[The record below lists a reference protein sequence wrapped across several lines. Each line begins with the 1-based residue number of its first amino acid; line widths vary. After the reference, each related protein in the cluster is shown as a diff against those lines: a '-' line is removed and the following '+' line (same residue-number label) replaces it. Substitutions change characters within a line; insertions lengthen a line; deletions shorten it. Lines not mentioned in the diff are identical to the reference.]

1 MHSDALPSTWQQST
15 PARAA
20 PGLRA
25 GHAHLW
31 LVSLDEPPLPHDRLA
46 GFLDTDERAR
56 AERFRFEIHRRRFEA
71 GRGLLRWLVAHYVG
85 VEPALLRWR
94 YGAHGKPALHWAQP
108 RPSPE
113 FNLSHSG
120 GWVVVGLALEA
131 PIGVDVEVAREIP
144 ELMELARTN
153 FSTGEVREIQQLHPE
168 LQAAG
173 FFACWTRKEAYVK
186 ALGAGLSAP
195 LQEFEVSL
203 DPQRPPTIR
212 SIGGSTAAAEQWS
225 LLGLQPAEGVWLAA
239 AVNLVAAH
247 WQLFRAGP

>member
-1 MHSDALPSTWQQST
+1 MHSDSFPSTWHRST
-15 PARAA
+15 PEQAA

-46 GFLDTDERAR
+46 GFLDDDERAR
-56 AERFRFEIHRRRFEA
+56 AARFRFEIHRRRFEA
-71 GRGLLRWLVAHYVG
+71 GRGLLRWLVAHYAG
-85 VEPALLRWR
+85 FEPASLRWR
-94 YGAHGKPALHWAQP
+94 HGPHGKPALDGAQP
-108 RPSPE
+108 APSLE

-120 GWVVVGLALEA
+120 GWAVVGLTLDAV
-131 PIGVDVEVAREIP
+131 IGVDVEVARDIP

-153 FSTGEVREIQQLHPE
+153 FSAGEVRELQQLHPE

-195 LQEFEVSL
+195 LQDFEVSL
-203 DPQRPPTIR
+203 DPQQPPTMR
-212 SIGGSTAAAEQWS
+212 SIGGSTAAAEHWS

-239 AVNLVAAH
+239 AVNLVTAR
-247 WQLFRAGP
+247 WQLFRAVP